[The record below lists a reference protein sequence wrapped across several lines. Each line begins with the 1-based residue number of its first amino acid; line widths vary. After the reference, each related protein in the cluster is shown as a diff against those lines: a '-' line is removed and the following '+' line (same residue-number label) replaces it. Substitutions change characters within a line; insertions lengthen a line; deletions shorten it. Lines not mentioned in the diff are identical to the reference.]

1 MHDFGCIVTSFSFH
15 ISIPCNEA
23 DENDDSDELE
33 ELEKAGPEKEHEEP
47 KPNAAPKPVAAPAP
61 KEAALRSRKITM
73 LSRSQNFVHKLENF
87 SHTSG
92 LMTAIQ
98 VINSL
103 KAWFGNGSAT

>member
-61 KEAALRSRKITM
+61 KEAALRSHKITM
-73 LSRSQNFVHKLENF
+73 LSRSQNFV
-87 SHTSG
+87 
-92 LMTAIQ
+92 
-98 VINSL
+98 INWRTFL
-103 KAWFGNGSAT
+103 TPQG